1 MFLAFL
7 GGILA
12 GSLMAAKMVGNDPWW
27 AGVCAIMFPAIITL
41 GFLHV
46 RRDLKRKINNRN

>member
-1 MFLAFL
+1 VFLAFL

-12 GSLMAAKMVGNDPWW
+12 GSLTIAKMVGNDPWW
-27 AGVCAIMFPAIITL
+27 TGVYAIVFPAIITL

-46 RRDLKRKINNRN
+46 RRDLKRKINSGN

>member
-1 MFLAFL
+1 VFLAFL